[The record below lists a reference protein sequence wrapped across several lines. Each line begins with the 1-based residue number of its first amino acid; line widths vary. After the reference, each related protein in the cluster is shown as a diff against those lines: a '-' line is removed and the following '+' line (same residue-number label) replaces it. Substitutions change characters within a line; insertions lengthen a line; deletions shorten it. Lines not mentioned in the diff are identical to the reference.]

1 MNIINNLKFK
11 YKIGIIVVVSTI
23 CLIVAGITS
32 FFYLSESNKMLD
44 DMYDNQLI
52 PVRTVE
58 EIQNNVTS
66 GNLLAIRIITE
77 KNHDKQ
83 LKLKDELA
91 GFSGDTSKLFN
102 SLNSFKTDEE
112 TEQFIKNVLEDRETY
127 KAERAKVLDI
137 AYSGNNDEA
146 MNQYMKTVE
155 PLVKKYRN
163 DCDKL
168 TEIYMNKAK
177 AANEHADTI
186 KDTANKVV
194 LGINIFALLALILLS
209 LFITNNINKVIN
221 EMINICKDLA
231 EGNFSKDIIAN
242 TKDEIGI
249 LKKEL
254 SIVQKELKD
263 ILMNVFDSSEQVASS
278 SEELTATSEQSAVAI
293 QSVAESITHTAELT
307 NNQNDIVENTY
318 IETNKLN
325 EKIIKIN
332 KQLADMMNDCKDAIT
347 STENGNTSLVEV
359 NDKMNVIHKSVT
371 NTENAINELN
381 IKTKSVGDIIND
393 IQSIAEQTN
402 LLALNA
408 AIEAAHAGE
417 HGKGFSVV
425 ADEVR
430 KLAEES
436 KQSAE
441 KVSMTIKDIQTDM
454 SKVISA
460 MHINVA
466 SVQSGISTMKS
477 ANDSINDINNRINT
491 VDDSAKNI
499 SIIMKEILNTSNNI
513 DALVKDVQTKANNVA
528 ADTQT
533 ISASAEEQSA
543 SMEEIAAAS
552 HSLATLATNLQNVL
566 TKFKV

>member
-11 YKIGIIVVVSTI
+11 YKIGIIVVVSMI

-52 PVRTVE
+52 PVKTVE

-194 LGINIFALLALILLS
+194 LGINIFALLTLILLS

-231 EGNFSKDIIAN
+231 EGNFFKDIIAN
-242 TKDEIGI
+242 TRDEIGI
-249 LKKEL
+249 LK
-254 SIVQKELKD
+254 
-263 ILMNVFDSSEQVASS
+263 
-278 SEELTATSEQSAVAI
+278 
-293 QSVAESITHTAELT
+293 
-307 NNQNDIVENTY
+307 
-318 IETNKLN
+318 
-325 EKIIKIN
+325 
-332 KQLADMMNDCKDAIT
+332 
-347 STENGNTSLVEV
+347 
-359 NDKMNVIHKSVT
+359 
-371 NTENAINELN
+371 
-381 IKTKSVGDIIND
+381 
-393 IQSIAEQTN
+393 
-402 LLALNA
+402 
-408 AIEAAHAGE
+408 
-417 HGKGFSVV
+417 
-425 ADEVR
+425 
-430 KLAEES
+430 
-436 KQSAE
+436 
-441 KVSMTIKDIQTDM
+441 
-454 SKVISA
+454 
-460 MHINVA
+460 
-466 SVQSGISTMKS
+466 
-477 ANDSINDINNRINT
+477 
-491 VDDSAKNI
+491 
-499 SIIMKEILNTSNNI
+499 
-513 DALVKDVQTKANNVA
+513 
-528 ADTQT
+528 
-533 ISASAEEQSA
+533 
-543 SMEEIAAAS
+543 
-552 HSLATLATNLQNVL
+552 
-566 TKFKV
+566 